1 MRASHHDIA
10 SQEHAIMNNTLS
22 RTALTLALAVAFGTL
37 AVGPTQALA
46 QIAGASTTVGVSV
59 VESTEVAAG
68 WSVKKTLLGK
78 AIYNDAGQ
86 KVGKVEDLI
95 ISPEKNVSYLIVGAG
110 GFIGIGR
117 HDVAVPVAQVKDE
130 GGRLVMAGATKDAL
144 KALPAFDYANDSAQ
158 RDRFV
163 AKADQDI
170 AKGKA
175 RLADIETATKTAA
188 ADAKVKLDKQGVAL
202 KADIASAETKL
213 GELKSATVKRWHEF
227 EGGVNA
233 ATARVRKASDVLVN
247 G

>member
-1 MRASHHDIA
+1 
-10 SQEHAIMNNTLS
+10 MNNTLS
-22 RTALTLALAVAFGTL
+22 RAALTLTLAAAFGTFGF
-37 AVGPTQALA
+37 APTQALA
-46 QIAGASTTVGVSV
+46 QIAGATTTVGVSV

-95 ISPEKNVSYLIVGAG
+95 ISPDKNVSYLIVGAG

-117 HDVAVPVAQVKDE
+117 HDVAVPVAQVKDQ
-130 GGRLVMAGATKDAL
+130 GGRLVMAGATKEAL
-144 KALPAFDYANDSAQ
+144 EALPAFDYANDSAQ

-163 AKADQDI
+163 AKAEQDI
-170 AKGKA
+170 AKGKTK
-175 RLADIETATKTAA
+175 LAELETATKSAA
-188 ADAKVKLDKQGVAL
+188 ADAKVKLDKQGVVL

-213 GELKSATVKRWHEF
+213 GELKTATAKRWREF
-227 EGGVNA
+227 EGSVAA